1 MMEFSVRWYWLQAL
15 GATLRVQVLRSRI
28 LPEIVLVTYIT
39 TPPKPKYLIIGSFGP
54 LKLRSQ
60 FRFSVESASVS
71 FGFRGYSRLC
81 ALGPDFGKLQLF
93 NMEYSILN
101 PHLTEPKRL
110 SQLSNAGKPQFS
122 PLRPLNPNRLLNQE
136 GT

>member
-1 MMEFSVRWYWLQAL
+1 M
-15 GATLRVQVLRSRI
+15 
-28 LPEIVLVTYIT
+28 VLVTSFGCYPQGSSTSFSYTPRNCISNLHNY
-39 TPPKPKYLIIGSFGP
+39 PPKPKYLIIGSFGP

-101 PHLTEPKRL
+101 PHLTEPQK
-110 SQLSNAGKPQFS
+110 
-122 PLRPLNPNRLLNQE
+122 
-136 GT
+136 T